1 MDDRKSY
8 GRLDRFR
15 VAAALLVIAI
25 HTSPLMS
32 FHPDADFFLTRVA
45 ARIAVPFFIMVTGQ
59 FAVSG
64 FLYGDKTAGQL
75 WDYVKKIVFIYGIAI
90 VIYIP
95 LGIYAGHYKNI
106 TGMRVL
112 QMLIFDG
119 TFYHLWYFPACI
131 TGVVLVYLMSR
142 CGNIKSVLILSG
154 ILYAIGLFGDSY
166 FGLIENVP
174 VISVL
179 YGLGFQVFS
188 YTRNGFFFVPL
199 FLVLGAV
206 IGRKEPSEKIFCVTG
221 FVVSFLLMTAEAFI
235 LRHFDLQR
243 HDSMYI
249 ALIPVMVFFYQILLL
264 GNKKPSALLRK
275 TAAWIYLL
283 HPAMIVAVRGAARVF
298 HCTSLFVD
306 NSLLHYIAV
315 TLLSVLAAF
324 LIAVL
329 SGSGKGSSEK
339 KNSECARAWIELDR
353 NALRKNVEEIQK
365 RLPGK
370 CRLMPAIKADAYGHG
385 AGLIAKE
392 LNRMGIRAF
401 CVACAA
407 EGVELRKKGI
417 KGEILILGYTHP
429 GQFSMLHGYHL
440 TQTVID
446 HSYARLLNSYGK
458 RLHVHI
464 GIDTGMH
471 RLGERSENT
480 ELICEIY
487 QMKNL
492 KIDGL
497 FTHLCAADSN
507 EKRKREYTDAQARE
521 FYKVVCELKKRG
533 LPCPKLHLQSSYG
546 VLNYPHLSE
555 DYARVGIAL
564 YGVLSSGK
572 DTEEWKD
579 FLKPVL
585 TLKARV
591 ASVKNLYE
599 GESAGYDMR
608 FTARHDM
615 KTAVLTIGYADGYPR
630 CLSDGVGAAL
640 INGCMAPVIGRVC
653 MDQTIV
659 DVSAVP
665 DIKTGDV
672 AVLIG
677 RSGDLEIS
685 VCDIAKKAG
694 TITNEI
700 LSRLGTRLERI
711 PVDRQNTGR
720 AEFG

>member
-1 MDDRKSY
+1 MNDTKSY

-32 FHPDADFFLTRVA
+32 FHSDADFFLTRIA

-59 FAVSG
+59 FVVSG
-64 FLYGDKTAGQL
+64 FLYGNKGAGQL
-75 WDYVKKIVFIYGIAI
+75 WDYVKKTVFIYGLAIA
-90 VIYIP
+90 IYIP

-142 CGNIKSVLILSG
+142 CTNTKNVLILSG
-154 ILYAIGLFGDSY
+154 ILYVIGLFGDSY

-174 VISVL
+174 VISDL

-188 YTRNGFFFVPL
+188 YTRNGFFFVPV
-199 FLVLGAV
+199 FLVLGAM
-206 IGRKEPSEKIFCVTG
+206 IGRKEIPEKAFCVVG
-221 FVVSFLLMTAEAFI
+221 FAVSFLLLTAEAFI

-264 GNKKPSALLRK
+264 GNKKPSVLLRK
-275 TAAWIYLL
+275 TAAWIYIL
-283 HPAMIVAVRGAARVF
+283 HPAVIVAVRGAARVL

-324 LIAVL
+324 LIVVL
-329 SGSGKGSSEK
+329 SGSGKGSSGK
-339 KNSECARAWIELDR
+339 KNSECARAWIEVDR
-353 NALRKNVEEIQK
+353 SALRKNVEEIQK

-401 CVACAA
+401 CVACVA

-429 GQFSMLHGYHL
+429 GQFSMLHDYHL

-446 HSYARLLNSYGK
+446 HSYALLLNSYGK
-458 RLHVHI
+458 KLHVHI

-497 FTHLCAADSN
+497 FTHLCASDSN
-507 EKRKREYTDAQARE
+507 EKRKREFTDGQAKE

-546 VLNYPHLSE
+546 VLNYPHFSG

-599 GESAGYDMR
+599 GESAGYDMQ
-608 FTARHDM
+608 FTAGHDM

-630 CLSDGVGAAL
+630 CLSDGVGTAL
-640 INGCMAPVIGRVC
+640 INGCMAPVIGRIC

-665 DIKTGDV
+665 DIKAGDV

-677 RSGDLEIS
+677 KSGDLEIS
-685 VCDIAKKAG
+685 VCDIAQKAG

-711 PVDRQNTGR
+711 PVDKQTTGT